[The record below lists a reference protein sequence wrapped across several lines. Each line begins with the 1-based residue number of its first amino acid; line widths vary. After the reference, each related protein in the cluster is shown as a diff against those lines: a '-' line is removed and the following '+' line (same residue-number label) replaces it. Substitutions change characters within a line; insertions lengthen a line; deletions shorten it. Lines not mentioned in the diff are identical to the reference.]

1 LSKYNKLAY
10 YISRYTDI
18 PLDEF
23 LDKNPNGFFVE
34 RSERLY
40 DENVMF
46 QFFTEVVDDQYVI
59 EQLKSGDMQADILN
73 SRVIEIKKKKSAADS
88 EHIKI
93 GRSPDSDIV
102 LYNKL
107 VSKNHALLY
116 PNPSSKTCYL
126 VDKGS
131 TNGTFV
137 NGKSIAPNSQYKLT
151 NVDEISFGPETKV
164 IYLSSELFHSMLLKV
179 KAI

>member
-1 LSKYNKLAY
+1 MDKYP
-10 YISRYTDI
+10 I
-18 PLDEF
+18 
-23 LDKNPNGFFVE
+23 GFFVE

-46 QFFTEVVDDQYVI
+46 QFFTEVADDTYVI
-59 EQLKSGDMQADILN
+59 EQLKNGVMQADILN
-73 SRVIEIKKKKSAADS
+73 SRVIEIRKKKPADGS

-107 VSKNHALLY
+107 ISKNHAILY
-116 PNPSSKTCYL
+116 LNSSGETCYL

-137 NGKSIAPNSQYKLT
+137 NGKFVSPNSQYKLT